1 MSFTEGPV
9 HERSDV
15 VVQPQ
20 VASVIGVPAQGE
32 VIVPTTNVSGGQVRT
47 ASASRFAPDAIISAI
62 AGLVILVVG
71 LIAIV
76 RNGFD
81 GPMSDPRLEVVG
93 FTHTTTLG
101 LIEIAIGAA
110 LLISGASRSRSG
122 EVFFGALLGIGGFVG
137 AVQAKSFDKS
147 LALESSMAWIAV
159 IVAVVIVLAALLLPR
174 YARRSTTIENV

>member
-15 VVQPQ
+15 VIQQQP
-20 VASVIGVPAQGE
+20 ASVVEVPAQGE
-32 VIVPTTNVSGGQVRT
+32 VIVPAATVSGGHVRT

-62 AGLVILVVG
+62 AGLVVLVIG

-81 GPMSDPRLEVVG
+81 GPMSDPRLEVLG

-110 LLISGASRSRSG
+110 LLISGATRSRAG

-137 AVQAKSFDKS
+137 AVQAESFDTS
-147 LALESSMAWIAV
+147 LALESSMAWLAV
-159 IVAVVIVLAALLLPR
+159 VVAVVVVLAALMLPR
-174 YARRSTTIENV
+174 YARQSTSIERV